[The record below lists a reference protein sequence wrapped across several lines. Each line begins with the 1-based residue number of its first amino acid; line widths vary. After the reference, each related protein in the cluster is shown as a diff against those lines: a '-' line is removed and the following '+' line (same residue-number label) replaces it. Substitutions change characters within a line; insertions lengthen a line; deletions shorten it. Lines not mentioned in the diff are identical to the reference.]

1 MRLLDIEGWGEGFLE
16 DPKVRR
22 ELFTGLYRRH
32 YAAVLAYAL
41 RRVGP
46 DQAQDVVAET
56 FTAAWRELDNLP
68 ENPMPWLYRAAWY
81 RIANVRRAQTRQ
93 LRASAR
99 AQTQQDQIQGDHAA
113 RVVESVRVIGALKS
127 LSDTDREVLLLTSWE
142 DLSYADAAYVLG
154 CSVTVVKV
162 RVLRARRR
170 LAAALKNEPGTRPT
184 STPAEVS

>member
-1 MRLLDIEGWGEGFLE
+1 LE
-16 DPKVRR
+16 DPNVRR

-56 FTAAWRELDNLP
+56 FMAAWRELASLP

-81 RIANVRRAQTRQ
+81 RIANARRSQTRQ
-93 LRASAR
+93 TRASAR
-99 AQTQQDQIQGDHAA
+99 AQTQQDQTRGDHASQ
-113 RVVESVRVIGALKS
+113 VVESVRVLGALKS

-142 DLSYADAAYVLG
+142 DLSYADAAYVLR
-154 CSVTVVKV
+154 CSVTTVKV

-170 LAAALKNEPGTRPT
+170 LAAALNNEPRPRPRPT
-184 STPAEVS
+184 SAEVNLEA

>member
-1 MRLLDIEGWGEGFLE
+1 LDLEGWGERFLE
-16 DPKVRR
+16 DRNVQR

-56 FTAAWRELDNLP
+56 FTAAWRELANLP

-81 RIANVRRAQTRQ
+81 RIANERRSQTRQ
-93 LRASAR
+93 VRASAR
-99 AQTQQDQIQGDHAA
+99 AQTQQGQIQGDHAS
-113 RVVESVRVIGALKS
+113 RVVESVRVLGALKS

-142 DLSYADAAYVLG
+142 DLSYPDVAYVLG
-154 CSVTVVKV
+154 CSVTAVKV

-170 LAAALKNEPGTRPT
+170 LAAALKNEPVPRPRP
-184 STPAEVS
+184 TPAEVS